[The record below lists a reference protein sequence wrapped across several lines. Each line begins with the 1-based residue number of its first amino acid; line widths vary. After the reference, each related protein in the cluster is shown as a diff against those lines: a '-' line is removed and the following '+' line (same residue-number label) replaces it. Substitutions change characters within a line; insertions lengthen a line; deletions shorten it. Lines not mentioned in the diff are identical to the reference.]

1 MSARG
6 TNPQGWAVIRFAE
19 TGSTNDDLLGMAR
32 DGAPAGTV
40 LVADHQTAGRGRL
53 DRRWEAPAGVNLLAS
68 LLFRPAD
75 TALYRCTWLVALA
88 AREACRVVAGTE
100 PDLKWPNDLLVGGR
114 KLAGILAE
122 SAHGA
127 VVVGIGVNVGW
138 APDGATSL
146 VAESPAVTV
155 RPMDVLGAMLPVI
168 DRLMAHDPTELVAAY
183 RSALATIGTEVRV
196 ERAGLVPLVG
206 RAVDVRDDGL
216 LVVATER
223 GEVAVAAGDVVHL
236 RPA

>member
-6 TNPQGWAVIRFAE
+6 TNPPGWAVVRLAE
-19 TGSTNDDLLGMAR
+19 TGSTNDDLLRMAR
-32 DGAPAGTV
+32 DGAAAGTV

-53 DRRWEAPAGVNLLAS
+53 DRRWEAPPGANLLAS
-68 LLFRPAD
+68 LLFRPVD
-75 TALYRCTWLVALA
+75 GALYRCTWLVALA
-88 AREACRVVAGTE
+88 AREACREVAGTE

-122 SAHGA
+122 SSHGA

-138 APDGATSL
+138 APDGATCL
-146 VAESPAVTV
+146 AAESPGAQV
-155 RPMDVLGAMLPVI
+155 RPTDLLGAMLPVI
-168 DRLMAHDPTELVAAY
+168 DRLMARDPAELAREY
-183 RSALATIGTEVRV
+183 RAALATIGMDVRV
-196 ERAGLVPLVG
+196 ERAGSEPLVG

-216 LVVATER
+216 LLVATER